1 MKKIFFLFFY
11 LFIKTNSL
19 SNNCEKLWTNYND
32 NQEVT
37 LYMCKENITATTTSQ
52 PTTTTLQPTT
62 TTDSNIPSW
71 FYEYLAS
78 QGWSPPTDNVETLQ
92 PTTTTEIPTTTEKPT
107 TTTTQKP
114 TTEKPTTQMPTTE
127 KPTTTQMPTTEK
139 PTTQMPTTEKPTT
152 TPIYSTTKN
161 PVTKQPTN
169 SKQNRSIINIPKS
182 DSEQLKSENEK
193 QDIVIK
199 EDQLII
205 IILGISC
212 GVLLIIVALILIIT
226 KCKCQCCE
234 KKQPI
239 SPGNVKLKINEKN
252 NDIETGLHKEKIKT
266 LEPFKGKDFD
276 ILRKQSMDRKNT
288 KNKGNINQ
296 EAKDILKPKLP
307 VPPNAPPPNI
317 QDAKQNFKK
326 ISKRLSRKNRNS
338 WSLPNAKSIHQKP
351 IQQKPIQQ
359 KPIHQTHVPHLPP
372 IAPKLSDKTIHIK
385 EITEVKNEPNIAN
398 VKQSNIPTLHADVTL
413 DPQDK
418 HIEFL
423 LKQQ

>member
-1 MKKIFFLFFY
+1 MKKILFLFFY
-11 LFIKTNSL
+11 LFIQTNSL
-19 SNNCEKLWTNYND
+19 PNNCQKLWVNYND

-37 LYMCKENITATTTSQ
+37 LYMCKENITATTTSE
-52 PTTTTLQPTT
+52 PTTTTLQPTTT

-107 TTTTQKP
+107 TTTQIP
-114 TTEKPTTQMPTTE
+114 TTEKPTTTTQIPTTE
-127 KPTTTQMPTTEK
+127 KPTTTQIPTENPTTTK
-139 PTTQMPTTEKPTT
+139 KPTT
-152 TPIYSTTKN
+152 TPIYSTTKK

-169 SKQNRSIINIPKS
+169 SKQNSSIINIPKS
-182 DSEQLKSENEK
+182 ESEQLKSENEK

-212 GVLLIIVALILIIT
+212 GVLLMVIALILIIQ

-338 WSLPNAKSIHQKP
+338 WSLPNAKSIHQKR

-372 IAPKLSDKTIHIK
+372 IAQKLSDKTIHIK
-385 EITEVKNEPNIAN
+385 EITEVKNEPKIAN

-413 DPQDK
+413 DPEDK
-418 HIEFL
+418 HMEFL
-423 LKQQ
+423 LKQ